1 MKMGCMGPLRSIYT
15 SNIASIGRMHG
26 DLTLPTEPKP
36 LGSMLPLGG
45 PLNPIGKAPPHA
57 THVRVECVEPLK
69 KSSLSHLAL
78 YSGCMA
84 G

>member
-1 MKMGCMGPLRSIYT
+1 MECTGPLRSIYT

-26 DLTLPTEPKP
+26 DLTLLTEPKP
-36 LGSMLPLGG
+36 LGLMLPLWRA
-45 PLNPIGKAPPHA
+45 LNAIGKAPPHA

-69 KSSLSHLAL
+69 KSSLSYLAL
-78 YSGCMA
+78 YSGCMV